1 MGLPLIVNTT
11 GLVMVVSGLYVRDEE
26 FKNPNDCDGGGVTEG
41 IGEDVEGGTE
51 IVEPLAREVVEGEV
65 VEGVWDGDSDVE
77 EGVVGLDP
85 SVLVLGD
92 WLGGE
97 AEGSLSAQISE
108 QILSDKAS
116 GTYEGDSISDGGIV
130 DTTPSLLGEL
140 NKGVRSE
147 TCLGYKARF
156 A

>member
-1 MGLPLIVNTT
+1 
-11 GLVMVVSGLYVRDEE
+11 MVVSGVYVRDVE

-41 IGEDVEGGTE
+41 AGEDVEGGTE
-51 IVEPLAREVVEGEV
+51 MVELLAREVVVGEV
-65 VEGVWDGDSDVE
+65 VEGIWDEDSDVE

-97 AEGSLSAQISE
+97 AEGSLSAQISG
-108 QILSDKAS
+108 QILSDGVS
-116 GTYEGDSISDGGIV
+116 GTYEVEGVSDGGMV
-130 DTTPSLLGEL
+130 DMSPSLLGEL

-156 A
+156 V